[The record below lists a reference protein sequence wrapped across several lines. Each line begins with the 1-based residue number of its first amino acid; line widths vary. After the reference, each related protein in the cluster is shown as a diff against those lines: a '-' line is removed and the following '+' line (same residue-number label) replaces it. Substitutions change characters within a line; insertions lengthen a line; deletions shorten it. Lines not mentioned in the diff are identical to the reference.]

1 MTDLPTYTPSE
12 VLAAT
17 FIIRNLLGANGD
29 LWRYILDKTTEQ
41 ESLTIE
47 MDIAKRSARL
57 AAVDT
62 TLDSLKI
69 TKLTIA
75 MLKADEWNA
84 AVKIDQYTLAL
95 TQYTLAVATSK

>member
-62 TLDSLKI
+62 TLNTEKV

-75 MLKADEWNA
+75 MLKAEEWNA
-84 AVKIDQYTLAL
+84 AAKVDQYELAL
-95 TQYTLAVATSK
+95 AIFHSAK

>member
-17 FIIRNLLGANGD
+17 FIIRNLMGANGD
-29 LWRYILDKTTEQ
+29 LWRYIVDLTTEQ

-62 TLDSLKI
+62 TLNAEKV

-75 MLKADEWNA
+75 MLKAEEWNA
-84 AVKIDQYTLAL
+84 AVKIDQYELAL
-95 TQYTLAVATSK
+95 ATFG